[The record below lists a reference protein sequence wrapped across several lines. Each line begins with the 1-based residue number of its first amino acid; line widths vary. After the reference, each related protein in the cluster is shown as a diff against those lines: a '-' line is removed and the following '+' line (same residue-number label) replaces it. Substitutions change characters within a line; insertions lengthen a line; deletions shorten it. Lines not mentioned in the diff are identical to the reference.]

1 MPGCGPRASEERWC
15 GGAGGLNLDPAG
27 GTNAG
32 PMPALLLATLLWAV
46 SFGLIRRHLTE
57 LDPTFVAWARML
69 LALPVLLPFVRW
81 RELSLWPGRPGQV
94 AVRLAGVGAVQYG
107 LMYTGYIAAFG
118 FAAGHEVALFTVT
131 TPLYVS
137 LIADAY
143 ARRFDPRNLGLA
155 ALAVAGAVVLQARGL
170 RWSDAWIGFGLVQA
184 SNLCFAWGQ
193 VTYRRLRRTAPA
205 ARDHAVFAWLYV
217 GGLAVTTV
225 ATTAAGGWTSAA
237 RVSETQGLVLLYLGP
252 VASGLGFYLWN
263 RGAVAVSAGTLAVFN
278 NLKIPLAVVAAL
290 LVFGEHADLRRL
302 ALGGGVMLLA
312 AALAVRRSPTS

>member
-1 MPGCGPRASEERWC
+1 MPS
-15 GGAGGLNLDPAG
+15 
-27 GTNAG
+27 
-32 PMPALLLATLLWAV
+32 LLLATLLWAV
-46 SFGLIRRHLTE
+46 SFGLIRRHLVG

-81 RELSLWPGRPGQV
+81 AELSRWTGRPGQV
-94 AVRLAGVGAVQYG
+94 AFKLAGVGAVQYG

-143 ARRFDPRNLGLA
+143 ARRFDPWNLGLA
-155 ALAVAGAVVLQARGL
+155 GLAVAGALVLQARL
-170 RWSDAWIGFGLVQA
+170 AWSDAWVAFALVQA

-193 VTYRRLRRTAPA
+193 VTYRRLRRGAPG

-225 ATTAAGGWTSAA
+225 ATTVAGGWTSAA
-237 RVSETQGLVLLYLGP
+237 RVSETQGLVLLYLGV

-263 RGAVAVSAGTLAVFN
+263 RGAVTAPAGVLAVFN
-278 NLKIPLAVVAAL
+278 NLKIPLAVVVAL
-290 LVFGEHADLRRL
+290 VLFGEQADLPRL
-302 ALGGGVMLLA
+302 VVGGGLMVLA
-312 AALAVRRSPTS
+312 AALAVRRSRVR